1 MAVSPRKTS
10 KARKRLRRTNIKLH
24 MPGLSPCPNC
34 GALRKPHF
42 VCPNCGYY
50 DGKEIINK
58 K

>member
-10 KARKRLRRTNIKLH
+10 KARKRLRRTNIKLN

-34 GALRKPHF
+34 GELRKSHF
-42 VCPNCGYY
+42 VCPHCGYY